1 MTNFRDKGDN
11 MAKGFKLI
19 IPTMEYEN
27 EIQNFRQEFLT
38 NGGDMD
44 GCLSLRRMENI
55 SDWIKQVEDFS
66 SEKTCP
72 KEYAPQTQFI
82 FIRELDKK
90 IIGVIQIR
98 HYLNEFFE
106 KYGGHIGYSVCHSE
120 RKKGYATLMLK
131 EILPICKEMGF
142 EKILITCLKENEASK
157 RVIINNGGIYE
168 STVYEP
174 KDKVYLERYWINL
187 SDK

>member
-1 MTNFRDKGDN
+1 MIDFKYRDDN

-106 KYGGHIGYSVCHSE
+106 KYGGHIGIFSMSFW
-120 RKKGYATLMLK
+120 KK
-131 EILPICKEMGF
+131 
-142 EKILITCLKENEASK
+142 K
-157 RVIINNGGIYE
+157 RLCNLNVKRNFIYM
-168 STVYEP
+168 
-174 KDKVYLERYWINL
+174 
-187 SDK
+187 

>member
-11 MAKGFKLI
+11 MAKDFKLI
-19 IPTMEYEN
+19 KPTMEYEK
-27 EIQNFRQEFLT
+27 EIQNFREEFII

-66 SEKTCP
+66 SEDTCP
-72 KEYAPQTQFI
+72 KEYVPQTQFI
-82 FIRELDKK
+82 FIREEDNK

-131 EILPICKEMGF
+131 EILPICKVMGF

-157 RVIINNGGIYE
+157 RVIINNDGIYE
-168 STVYEP
+168 STVYES
-174 KDKVYLERYWINL
+174 KDKVYLERYWIDL
-187 SDK
+187 SEK